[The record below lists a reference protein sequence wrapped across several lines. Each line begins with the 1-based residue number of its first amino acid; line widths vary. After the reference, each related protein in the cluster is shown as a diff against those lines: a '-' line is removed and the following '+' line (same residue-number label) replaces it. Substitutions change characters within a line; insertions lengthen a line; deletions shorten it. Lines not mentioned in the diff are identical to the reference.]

1 MVDHICF
8 STHLNGDDIAKVA
21 QEGVFEGV
29 TLGYNAVNF
38 AYRRKGV
45 EACAKAGMGITTMNP
60 LGGGII
66 PQHPDR
72 FSFIRQNTEEPI
84 AVSALK
90 FILAQPE
97 ITIALV
103 GMNSVKDVE
112 ESVIAGEHI
121 IPATPDL
128 LENMGK
134 HLTQELDAL
143 CTGCSYCDECPV
155 DIAIPKLMDAYNE
168 FVLTGGDSGA
178 VKERLKVQWS
188 MDNST
193 AARCVACGKC
203 ETLCTQKLPIID
215 RLKQIACM

>member
-1 MVDHICF
+1 MEELSHSIRTAF
-8 STHLNGDDIAKVA
+8 L
-21 QEGVFEGV
+21 
-29 TLGYNAVNF
+29 
-38 AYRRKGV
+38 
-45 EACAKAGMGITTMNP
+45 
-60 LGGGII
+60 
-66 PQHPDR
+66 
-72 FSFIRQNTEEPI
+72 FIRQNTEEPI

-168 FVLTGGDSGA
+168 FVLTGG
-178 VKERLKVQWS
+178 RQWS
-188 MDNST
+188 
-193 AARCVACGKC
+193 C
-203 ETLCTQKLPIID
+203 
-215 RLKQIACM
+215 